1 MTFQE
6 YFERL
11 EKMQHWII
19 SDLTNS
25 TIDAKANFL
34 VAMGIF
40 NYVEMLGAFYEH
52 ETTRGYATRRFN
64 FVFQNLLP
72 TEYQNVFNDIRAL
85 TNGVYDC
92 LRCGMSHEYLVKTYR
107 IRAHATNINFTI
119 YGVDNIAGYTN
130 NVMVKN
136 CGIELIPLDI
146 NDYHLRIYNP
156 RLIHDLNQAFEE
168 YKRRLMRNEGDY
180 KQKFLQRCRD
190 IHFEKFN

>member
-6 YFERL
+6 YFEKL
-11 EKMQHWII
+11 EKMQRWII
-19 SDLTNS
+19 TDLTNA
-25 TIDAKANFL
+25 TIDARANFL

-40 NYVEMLGAFYEH
+40 NYIEMLGAFYEH
-52 ETTRGYATRRFN
+52 ANTAGYATRRFD

-72 TEYQNVFNDIRAL
+72 NEYQNIFNEIQTL

-107 IRAHATNINFTI
+107 IRNQTTNINFTI
-119 YGVDNIAGYTN
+119 YGVDNVAAYVN
-130 NVMVKN
+130 NILVKN
-136 CGIELIPLDI
+136 CGIELIQLST

-168 YKRRLMRNEGDY
+168 LKRRLIQNQREYRGR
-180 KQKFLQRCRD
+180 FLQRCRD
-190 IHFEKFN
+190 IRFAKFN